1 MMKFILLFVICP
13 YVVIADFVRLSCVAP
28 SGETRDLK
36 VGLWAWPVPMDWDG
50 DGDIDLLVSCPCR
63 PYNGTYLFRN
73 PGGVKPV
80 FAKGERIA
88 DGFWNV
94 VRGNSMRN
102 GANDVFM
109 PGVRHHDFPRH
120 LFGNGRRF
128 GNIPDNVHSNSLQAN
143 IWREVDFDGDGMLD
157 ILVGTDDWEELAD
170 ALWGSGMRE
179 NYASDGRWIGPPNV
193 GNVYFVRRESG
204 DEASP
209 VYAAPEPIR
218 LENGEPLVTEGNPMP
233 MCEDWDGDGDLDII
247 CGCYVNTFTWF
258 ENIGTRTAPI
268 YASGRPLCTKDGLPL
283 EMDLAMI
290 TPSAF
295 DWDGDGRLDIICGDE
310 DGRVAFIRGAGVKG
324 QPPWFEKP
332 YYFRQEADDL
342 NFGVL
347 STPCGVDWDGD
358 GDWDILCGNSA
369 GEIGFIENLSG
380 AGVAL
385 PRWAEPVRLKAGGR
399 TICFKAGLKG
409 SIQGPVER
417 NWGYTCLSAADWDGD
432 GLPDLMVNTIVG
444 DVVWFRNI
452 GTRTK
457 PELSPA
463 ADVEVE
469 WEGVQPSLA
478 YGWYRPHHKANPK
491 GLLTQWRTT
500 PVMFDWNCDGLVDL
514 VMLDHEGYLAL
525 FERRRKDG
533 KLLLLPPRRV
543 FADRD
548 GRPLRL
554 SQRPA
559 GRSGRRK
566 LALADMNGDG
576 QVDLLADGVN
586 VDIYMNLG
594 VRNGVTCFANPMM
607 AGARQLARHST
618 APTTVDFNGDGR
630 LELLV
635 GAEDGYFYYLEIV
648 NK

>member
-1 MMKFILLFVICP
+1 MFVLTDGDDGYGNYIYDECID
-13 YVVIADFVRLSCVAP
+13 IAN
-28 SGETRDLK
+28 EEQIKIYT
-36 VGLWAWPVPMDWDG
+36 VGLGSPNEDKLKYIAEASGGKYYYATSITDLEDCYEDIEEEVAADVTDSNG
-50 DGDIDLLVSCPCR
+50 DGISDYYTEKICNGELTTSTG
-63 PYNGTYLFRN
+63 YNPF
-73 PGGVKPV
+73 
-80 FAKGERIA
+80 
-88 DGFWNV
+88 
-94 VRGNSMRN
+94 
-102 GANDVFM
+102 
-109 PGVRHHDFPRH
+109 
-120 LFGNGRRF
+120 
-128 GNIPDNVHSNSLQAN
+128 
-143 IWREVDFDGDGMLD
+143 
-157 ILVGTDDWEELAD
+157 
-170 ALWGSGMRE
+170 SGMTYE
-179 NYASDGRWIGPPNV
+179 
-193 GNVYFVRRESG
+193 
-204 DEASP
+204 
-209 VYAAPEPIR
+209 
-218 LENGEPLVTEGNPMP
+218 
-233 MCEDWDGDGDLDII
+233 
-247 CGCYVNTFTWF
+247 
-258 ENIGTRTAPI
+258 
-268 YASGRPLCTKDGLPL
+268 
-283 EMDLAMI
+283 
-290 TPSAF
+290 
-295 DWDGDGRLDIICGDE
+295 
-310 DGRVAFIRGAGVKG
+310 
-324 QPPWFEKP
+324 
-332 YYFRQEADDL
+332 
-342 NFGVL
+342 
-347 STPCGVDWDGD
+347 
-358 GDWDILCGNSA
+358 
-369 GEIGFIENLSG
+369 
-380 AGVAL
+380 
-385 PRWAEPVRLKAGGR
+385 
-399 TICFKAGLKG
+399 TIQK
-409 SIQGPVER
+409 
-417 NWGYTCLSAADWDGD
+417 NADWDGD

-586 VDIYMNLG
+586 VDIYINLG
-594 VRNGVTCFANPMM
+594 VRNGVTCFADPMM

-630 LELLV
+630 LELLA
-635 GAEDGYFYYLEIV
+635 GAEDGYFYYLEIA